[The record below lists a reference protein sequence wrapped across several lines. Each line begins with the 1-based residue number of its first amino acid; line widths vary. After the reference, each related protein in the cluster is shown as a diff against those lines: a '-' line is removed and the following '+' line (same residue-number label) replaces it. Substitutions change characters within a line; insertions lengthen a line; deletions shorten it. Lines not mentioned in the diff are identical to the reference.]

1 MSADAASAHPAD
13 ASAVAVDVLRGDPT
27 PEELAA
33 LMAVV
38 SESYATEAAT
48 AVVEDTAER
57 TAWSV
62 SQRGLRGTLPRD
74 VGWGR
79 FAG

>member
-1 MSADAASAHPAD
+1 MSADSPPVD
-13 ASAVAVDVLRGDPT
+13 PTAVAVDVRRGDPT

-38 SESYATEAAT
+38 SESYASEAAAT
-48 AVVEDTAER
+48 VVEDTAER
-57 TAWSV
+57 TAWSI
-62 SQRGLRGTLPRD
+62 SQRGLRAPLPRD

-79 FAG
+79 FIG

>member
-1 MSADAASAHPAD
+1 MTLDSAPAD
-13 ASAVAVDVLRGDPT
+13 PTPVAVDVRRGDPT

-38 SESYATEAAT
+38 SESYASEAA
-48 AVVEDTAER
+48 AEVVDDTAER
-57 TAWSV
+57 SAWSV
-62 SQRGLRGTLPRD
+62 SQRGLRAPLPRD

-79 FAG
+79 FIG

>member
-1 MSADAASAHPAD
+1 VTADSTPAEPT
-13 ASAVAVDVLRGDPT
+13 AVAVDVRRGDPT

-38 SESYATEAAT
+38 SESYAREAAA
-48 AVVEDTAER
+48 AVVEETAER
-57 TAWSV
+57 SAWSV
-62 SQRGLRGTLPRD
+62 SQRGLRSPLPRD

-79 FAG
+79 FIG